1 MEEERKKSKTGKN
14 VQFKKGRGTTRT
26 EEEEEE
32 ERYRTMRRDKPK
44 KECVKVCVC
53 VILMPVCRPENE
65 GKKHEWRC
73 RAVCHRLA
81 AAFDHSW
88 VYVGGSITLTSEI
101 KRQRSGG
108 RYPASS

>member
-1 MEEERKKSKTGKN
+1 M
-14 VQFKKGRGTTRT
+14 QFKKGRGQTRT
-26 EEEEEE
+26 EEKEEE

-44 KECVKVCVC
+44 KRVCESVC

-81 AAFDHSW
+81 AASDHSW

-108 RYPASS
+108 KYPASS